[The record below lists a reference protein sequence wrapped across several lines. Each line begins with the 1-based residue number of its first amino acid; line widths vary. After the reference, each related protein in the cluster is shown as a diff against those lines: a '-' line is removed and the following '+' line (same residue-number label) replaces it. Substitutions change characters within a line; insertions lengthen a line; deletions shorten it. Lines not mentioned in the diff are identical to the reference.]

1 MLKTIKILFILGL
14 LGALSAAAITYGIY
28 QSVKDKIPTVEEL
41 REIELQVPLRIY
53 TADHK
58 LIGEFGEKRRTPI
71 SYDEIP
77 PLLEAAILSA
87 EDTNFY
93 HHPGVDV
100 FGLGR
105 AVLQL
110 ITTGEKQGGGST
122 ITMQVARNYFLSF
135 EQTFT
140 RKFTEIFIS
149 LKMEQELSKQE
160 ILELYMNKIYL
171 GKRAYGFQAAAQVYY
186 DKRLDELNLAQLA
199 MIAGLPKAPSRYN
212 PIANPS
218 RALIRRNWILQR
230 MLTLG
235 KIDKDS
241 YQEAVES
248 PITALNYGIRSDIEA
263 NYVAEMVRSDLYK
276 TFGDALYEAGL
287 SVYTTI
293 DSRKQIAANKAIENG
308 LAEYDERHGYRGAV
322 VTRTDLIDATQ
333 EEQLDALSDIPTV
346 GQWTPALVLK
356 LEDQSALIRLPS
368 GERHTLPWEAL
379 SWARPYIDHSR
390 RGSAPKKANDIV
402 VEGDILYVKPDPEL
416 TWKLSQI
423 PEVQS
428 ALVSLNSH
436 NGQIE
441 ALVGGLNFFQNK
453 FNRVTQSKRQPGSSF
468 KPFIYTSALTQGY
481 SAASII
487 NDAPVVFN
495 DPNLAT
501 AWRPT
506 NDGGKFYGPTRLR
519 QALYRSQNIVSVR
532 LLDEMGV
539 RPTLTFLK
547 RFGFD
552 PNELPNNLSL
562 SLGSANV
569 SPMQIAKGYA
579 VLSNGGYQIEPYLID
594 RVEGRE
600 GEELYQAK
608 PTTVCTDCTL
618 VEVSIDDLLA
628 SEQSQESNAQEA
640 NAQAD
645 KSQHQVDNRQMGV
658 FESADGD
665 KILPIAP
672 LVIDPE
678 VNYIIYD
685 MMRDV
690 IKYGTGRRA
699 RVLKRDDIAGK
710 TGTTNDGRDAWFSG
724 FNGDTVTT
732 VWSGFDNSS
741 ELGRGEWGGSVS
753 LPTWIDYMRV
763 ALDGTQPSYIKKP
776 SSLITVRID
785 PTTGERALPGQKN
798 AIFEIFRKQ
807 NVPAF
812 RTSPSPTS
820 DDKNGANTSNKH
832 QDTVLEDLF

>member
-1 MLKTIKILFILGL
+1 MLKTFKILFILGL
-14 LGALSAAAITYGIY
+14 LGALSAAGITYGIY
-28 QSVKDKIPTVEEL
+28 QSVKHNIPTVEKL

-53 TADHK
+53 TSDK
-58 LIGEFGEKRRTPI
+58 LLIGEFGEKRRTPI

-77 PLLEAAILSA
+77 KQLEEAVLSA
-87 EDTNFY
+87 EDTHFY
-93 HHPGVDV
+93 QHPGVDIM
-100 FGLGR
+100 GLGR
-105 AVLQL
+105 AVFQL

-140 RKFTEIFIS
+140 RKFTEIFIA
-149 LKMEQELSKQE
+149 LKMEQELSKEE
-160 ILELYMNKIYL
+160 ILELYINKIYL

-186 DKRLDELNLAQLA
+186 GKSLDELNLAQLA

-248 PITALNYGIRSDIEA
+248 SITALNHGVTPVIEA
-263 NYVAEMVRSDLYK
+263 NYVAEMVRSELYE
-276 TFGDALYEAGL
+276 TFGDDLYEAGL

-293 DSRKQIAANKAIENG
+293 DSVKQVAANKAIETG
-308 LAEYDERHGYRGAV
+308 LASYDERHGYRGSIE
-322 VTRTDLIDATQ
+322 TRTELIDATQ
-333 EEQLDALSDIPTV
+333 EEQLNALSKIPSI
-346 GQWTPALVLK
+346 GQWMPALVLQ

-368 GERHTLPWEAL
+368 GERHTLPWDAL
-379 SWARPYIDHSR
+379 NWARPYIDHSK
-390 RGSAPKKANDIV
+390 RGSKPKKANEII
-402 VEGDILYVKPDPEL
+402 VEGDIIYVKPDATL

-423 PEVQS
+423 PKVQS
-428 ALVSLNSH
+428 ALVSLDSK
-436 NGQIE
+436 NGAIH

-468 KPFIYTSALTQGY
+468 KPFIYTSALSQGY
-481 SAASII
+481 SAASTI

-539 RPTLTFLK
+539 RPTLEFLK
-547 RFGFD
+547 RFGFS
-552 PNELPNNLSL
+552 PEELPNNLSL
-562 SLGSANV
+562 SLGSANI
-569 SPMQIAKGYA
+569 SPLQIAKGYA
-579 VLSNGGYQIEPYLID
+579 VLSNGGYQVEPYIID
-594 RVEGRE
+594 RVEGKE
-600 GEELYQAK
+600 GEELYQAA
-608 PTTVCTDCTL
+608 PITVCETCSL
-618 VEVSIDDLLA
+618 IEENIDDILA
-628 SEQSQESNAQEA
+628 ST
-640 NAQAD
+640 QASED
-645 KSQHQVDNRQMGV
+645 RRQMGL
-658 FESADGD
+658 FDS
-665 KILPIAP
+665 P
-672 LVIDPE
+672 LGIQTRPVAQLVLNPE

-699 RVLKRDDIAGK
+699 LVLKRDDIAGK

-724 FNGDTVTT
+724 FNGDIVTT

-753 LPTWIDYMRV
+753 LPTWINYMRV
-763 ALDGTQPSYIKKP
+763 ALDGTEPAFIKKP
-776 SSLITVRID
+776 SSLVTVRID
-785 PTTGERALPGQKN
+785 PETGERALPGQKN

-807 NVPAF
+807 NLPPVRLA
-812 RTSPSPTS
+812 TSPALNNENDQT
-820 DDKNGANTSNKH
+820 NLANET
-832 QDTVLEDLF
+832 QDTALEDLF